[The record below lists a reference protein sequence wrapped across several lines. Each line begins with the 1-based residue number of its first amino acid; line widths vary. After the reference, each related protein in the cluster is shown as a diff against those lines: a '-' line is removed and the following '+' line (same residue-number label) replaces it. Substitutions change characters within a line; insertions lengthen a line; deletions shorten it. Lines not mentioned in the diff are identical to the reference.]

1 MQLYCTTLYQF
12 QNRLSK
18 TIIFVLWSSLQPCFT
33 RQLSLRWNCT
43 KLSSFEAWIFTE
55 FLRHIPCLTLRVRDP
70 NSTLMP
76 IKMQNLSLVILWK
89 NTTILPKQALNEE
102 KSHRVSQNPKTFFF
116 ILQEK
121 RHCHRRDT
129 FSKKTLWLL
138 ESNSD
143 QFKLTKSVKLWVL
156 NPYFI
161 RNVIKSSEEK
171 KCPPHGQKRCCPIRK
186 GRQDLKKI
194 KWAALALFIQIQWKS
209 KPSHQILFWSAQ
221 RSKASLTSSPCW
233 ISSKSSFPWTPKL
246 LKYLSCPKRTLW
258 SSIYHK

>member
-1 MQLYCTTLYQF
+1 MDNFNPKCSSTALHYINFKIGCQKQSF
-12 QNRLSK
+12 LSCEVA
-18 TIIFVLWSSLQPCFT
+18 FSHVLRGSSLYVETAP
-33 RQLSLRWNCT
+33 NCQVS
-43 KLSSFEAWIFTE
+43 KLE
-55 FLRHIPCLTLRVRDP
+55 FLQNFWDTYLALTLRVRDP

-76 IKMQNLSLVILWK
+76 IKMQNFSLVILWK

-102 KSHRVSQNPKTFFF
+102 KSHRVSQNPKTLFFF

-161 RNVIKSSEEK
+161 RNVIKSCEEK
-171 KCPPHGQKRCCPIRK
+171 KMPPSRT
-186 GRQDLKKI
+186 KKV
-194 KWAALALFIQIQWKS
+194 L
-209 KPSHQILFWSAQ
+209 P
-221 RSKASLTSSPCW
+221 
-233 ISSKSSFPWTPKL
+233 
-246 LKYLSCPKRTLW
+246 Y
-258 SSIYHK
+258 